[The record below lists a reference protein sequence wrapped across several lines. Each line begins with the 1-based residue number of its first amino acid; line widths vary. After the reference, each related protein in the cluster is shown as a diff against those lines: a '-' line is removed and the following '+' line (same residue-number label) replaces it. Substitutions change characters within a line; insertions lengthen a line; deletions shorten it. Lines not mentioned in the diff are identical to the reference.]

1 MVINI
6 QCNAFD
12 SGICRSQSADTAPF
26 PAQILLLGIGQPFC
40 GLLEPHINIFFIHL
54 LLHKPSLVN
63 QRNNRAIFHPVLN
76 RVLVDELTK
85 FGQGILF
92 ALHQRCSCEA
102 NIAGVRK
109 YCAHFGSHG
118 AVVGAVTFVNE
129 NEHVSGI
136 VFRFQTFCGVEFID
150 NGSNHICFA
159 VGHQFH
165 QMPSAGCP
173 GRIQSG
179 MGKGCCNLTIQLFS
193 VCYNDH
199 TGITGCKLHQN
210 VFGQHHHSQ
219 TLAAALSVPN
229 HAALA
234 VPFAVSLRDGF
245 DDLPNGKILLIPAD
259 FLYVGIKQNKIARQ
273 LHQALPAKQGNHIT
287 ILFGRGSVCHQLCQS
302 GIKEF
307 RILLFPYAPE
317 LLWGACCGVFH
328 DVFVGCHDDLGILEK
343 LGDIVCL
350 LVANHLLHG
359 LLHGNIGCLA
369 LDHRERNAVDKQNN
383 VRTGIVKLILAFYS
397 EFFRHME
404 QVVLRMLPVD
414 VFQIEAEGLSAAH
427 SFRVAFAQQQSV
439 IDLFAGAHQTIG

>member
-1 MVINI
+1 
-6 QCNAFD
+6 
-12 SGICRSQSADTAPF
+12 
-26 PAQILLLGIGQPFC
+26 
-40 GLLEPHINIFFIHL
+40 
-54 LLHKPSLVN
+54 
-63 QRNNRAIFHPVLN
+63 
-76 RVLVDELTK
+76 
-85 FGQGILF
+85 
-92 ALHQRCSCEA
+92 
-102 NIAGVRK
+102 
-109 YCAHFGSHG
+109 
-118 AVVGAVTFVNE
+118 
-129 NEHVSGI
+129 
-136 VFRFQTFCGVEFID
+136 
-150 NGSNHICFA
+150 
-159 VGHQFH
+159 
-165 QMPSAGCP
+165 
-173 GRIQSG
+173 

-359 LLHGNIGCLA
+359 PLHGNIGCLA